1 MVVRRTADVEGQSE
15 GAAKRG
21 PRIKLWHWIVIV
33 AFAALATDIGLRL
46 RGVPETSK
54 FPQPSAAEI
63 QALDAEIAKM
73 QKEMLKSTKEFNGDS
88 SVIDDRNRLLESAPD
103 GALDLRRA
111 RRTPDGTGV
120 IIQL

>member
-15 GAAKRG
+15 CAAKRG

-33 AFAALATDIGLRL
+33 GFAALATDIGLRL

-54 FPQPSAAEI
+54 FPQPSAAEM
-63 QALDAEIAKM
+63 QAIDAEIAKI
-73 QKEMLKSTKEFNGDS
+73 QKEIQATEKFTRDS
-88 SVIDDRNRLLESAPD
+88 AVIYDLRYGLIENTPD
-103 GALDLRRA
+103 GSLDLPRA
-111 RRTPDGTGV
+111 PRTPDGNGV